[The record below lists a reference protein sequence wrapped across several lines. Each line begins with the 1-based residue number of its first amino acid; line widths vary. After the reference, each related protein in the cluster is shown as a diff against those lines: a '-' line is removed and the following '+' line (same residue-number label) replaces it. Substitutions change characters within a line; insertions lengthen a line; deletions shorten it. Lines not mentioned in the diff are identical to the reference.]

1 LTLDGFASLRVAR
14 QLAQEALDKVAQG
27 GDPAAD
33 KQARPAAAPAGSDA
47 VGDLFRE
54 FLTKHVRRRN
64 GLAIRES
71 TKRETARMLGFRR
84 DPKDPDAWIESGA
97 GVLARWK
104 GRTVASIR
112 RHDVLDLLDE
122 LVERGPVL
130 ANRTL
135 AALKTCF
142 AWRMKR
148 DETLLRSPC
157 EGVDDPSAE
166 TSRDRV
172 LSDAELAALWRVADA
187 DGFPFGRLV
196 QVLILTACRRDEAR
210 DAPWSEVDLDG
221 RQWLIPG
228 QRTKNSRDH
237 LVPLSDPA
245 AAVLESLPRIKS
257 KVPLLFTTTGSTPIS
272 GLAKAKARLHEAMT
286 RELGTE
292 PERWTLHDIRRSAIT
307 GLQRL
312 GFPLEVTEA
321 VANHKSGTLAGVA
334 GVYARH
340 DYASEKRKALD
351 AWAQHVM
358 SVVAG
363 NVIPLRKPAS

>member
-1 LTLDGFASLRVAR
+1 MVFVPEGRRPLEKDKIMSLANSMAVLGLVQPITVSYKGSRIRLVAGHNR
-14 QLAQEALDKVAQG
+14 L
-27 GDPAAD
+27 
-33 KQARPAAAPAGSDA
+33 AAA
-47 VGDLFRE
+47 
-54 FLTKHVRRRN
+54 
-64 GLAIRES
+64 
-71 TKRETARMLGFRR
+71 
-84 DPKDPDAWIESGA
+84 
-97 GVLARWK
+97 
-104 GRTVASIR
+104 
-112 RHDVLDLLDE
+112 
-122 LVERGPVL
+122 
-130 ANRTL
+130 
-135 AALKTCF
+135 
-142 AWRMKR
+142 
-148 DETLLRSPC
+148 
-157 EGVDDPSAE
+157 
-166 TSRDRV
+166 
-172 LSDAELAALWRVADA
+172 
-187 DGFPFGRLV
+187 
-196 QVLILTACRRDEAR
+196 
-210 DAPWSEVDLDG
+210 APWSEVDLDG
-221 RQWLIPG
+221 RQRLIPG